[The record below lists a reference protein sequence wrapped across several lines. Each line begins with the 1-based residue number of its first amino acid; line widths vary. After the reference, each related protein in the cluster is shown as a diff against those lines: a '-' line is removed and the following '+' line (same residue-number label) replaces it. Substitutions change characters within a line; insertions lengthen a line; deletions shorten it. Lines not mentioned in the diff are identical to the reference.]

1 MKQCMI
7 TSSVSQTDSGKEVVK
22 RGKSKSKKGIIS
34 KKTGVPSGWV
44 FPTLASREEH
54 GTAKS
59 GRTFSDGGDDADED
73 GVGALDQQG
82 DADESEVSQRA
93 RQLSRGE

>member
-1 MKQCMI
+1 M
-7 TSSVSQTDSGKEVVK
+7 TASSISQMDSGKEVV
-22 RGKSKSKKGIIS
+22 RWGKSKSRQGVIS
-34 KKTGVPSGWV
+34 EKTDVPSGWV
-44 FPTLASREEH
+44 FPTLASREGH
-54 GTAKS
+54 STKKS